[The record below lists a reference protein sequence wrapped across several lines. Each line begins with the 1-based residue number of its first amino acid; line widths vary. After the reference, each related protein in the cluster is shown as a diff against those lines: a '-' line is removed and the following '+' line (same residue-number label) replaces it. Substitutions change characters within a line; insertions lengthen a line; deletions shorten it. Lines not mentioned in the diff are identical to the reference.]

1 LTEDNLMAYIT
12 APGKVQFKEQVLRDL
27 EQNEVRLQVRAAA
40 ICGSDLHIYKGKH
53 PAAALPVA
61 VGHEIAGQVVEV
73 GDDVTRVQVGDRVAV
88 EPVIICGSC
97 HFCRRGAY
105 HLCSH
110 ISFQYR
116 QGQGGFTRYFSVH
129 ENWAHKLPDGL
140 SYEEGALIE
149 PLAVAVH
156 AVKIANIG
164 LGSSCAIFGDGAIG
178 LMLLMVARHNG
189 AGDIILSGI
198 QSHRLQMARQLGA
211 RLAID
216 NLEEDA
222 LAQVLELTSDL
233 GVATAFE
240 AVGLE
245 STLLQSLH
253 ALKKGGTA
261 VVLGIFEEPGASIPA
276 NLFIQKETTLKGSQG
291 YNWDFQTAI
300 KLVENGAVDL
310 QPLITH
316 MLPLE
321 ELGQGF
327 ELLLEPSQ
335 QAIKVIIRM
344 D

>member
-1 LTEDNLMAYIT
+1 MTESNLMAFII
-12 APGKVQFKEQVLRDL
+12 APGKVKFKEQALRDL
-27 EQNEVRLQVRAAA
+27 EENEVRLQVRAAA

-73 GDDVTRVQVGDRVAV
+73 GEKVTRVQVGDRVAV
-88 EPVIICGSC
+88 EPVIICGNC

-105 HLCSH
+105 HLCSN

-140 SYEEGALIE
+140 SYEEGALVE

-156 AVKIANIG
+156 ADKIANMA

-216 NLEEDA
+216 NLAEDA
-222 LAQVLELTSDL
+222 LEQISNITSGL
-233 GVATAFE
+233 GVETAFE

-261 VVLGIFEEPGASIPA
+261 VVLGIFEEPQASIPA
-276 NLFIQKETTLKGSQG
+276 NLFIQKEITLKGSQG

-300 KLVENGAVDL
+300 RLVGNKDVNL

-316 MLPLE
+316 VLPLE
-321 ELGQGF
+321 ELQQAF
-327 ELLLEPSQ
+327 ELLMETGQ
-335 QAIKVIIRM
+335 QAIKVVLRI